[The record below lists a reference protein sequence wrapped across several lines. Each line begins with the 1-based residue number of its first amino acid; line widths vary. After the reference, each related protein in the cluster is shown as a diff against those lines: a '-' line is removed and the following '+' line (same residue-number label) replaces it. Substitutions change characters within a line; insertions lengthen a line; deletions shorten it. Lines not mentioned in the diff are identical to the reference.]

1 MRWIWV
7 NYFQRMNRQ
16 ESSLTIWPIS
26 PNATNPTRKNYCDA
40 KLKTNSL
47 WHFSSLKHL
56 DRFFP
61 HLTTTH
67 LQPVLCGAKNNP
79 VLSSWTS
86 RISSWTRSFHPCSPD
101 RQELRKF
108 WLSTEVLLNQTY
120 LESCFSKEKNWSEVF
135 FFKSYI
141 ARFFFISNQTVYLDR
156 YMYIPAPNL
165 RNVTVNLRIGVLES
179 YYKRGQWHEITAR

>member
-1 MRWIWV
+1 M
-7 NYFQRMNRQ
+7 
-16 ESSLTIWPIS
+16 
-26 PNATNPTRKNYCDA
+26 PNWKQTLSGTFLALST
-40 KLKTNSL
+40 
-47 WHFSSLKHL
+47 W

-61 HLTTTH
+61 HLTATH
-67 LQPVLCGAKNNP
+67 LQPVLWGAKNNP

-108 WLSTEVLLNQTY
+108 WLSTEVLLNQTC

-141 ARFFFISNQTVYLDR
+141 ARFFVISNQTVYLDR

-165 RNVTVNLRIGVLES
+165 RNVTMNLRIGVLES